1 MKAYVCT
8 LRAILVLHCMRS
20 GFFSGIDKFS
30 WPIIYHNFYQ
40 FQLKKNE
47 FIKTWCSN
55 FSIHPLHN
63 EIANPCH
70 SND

>member
-8 LRAILVLHCMRS
+8 LRAILVLHCMQS
-20 GFFSGIDKFS
+20 AFFSGIDKFS

-40 FQLKKNE
+40 FQFKKNE